1 MLKTHLHPLLL
12 LNHSLRTD
20 VIDRIRRLND
30 DPREEE
36 RAQVE
41 NMRQQLTS
49 HFSVLSSMERRLNIL
64 PGPVAHFNDGVQS
77 AEFDDI
83 GQDDGPAAT
92 TGEPVPAAMAP
103 LTEQPDPNLPITPEA
118 RTIQFPSN
126 IGLIPGQHGLE
137 NSMMQYR
144 EEELTVRVAQ
154 ASKFLG
160 KIREAVAEKSFQ
172 YSHIQ
177 RQAPKKSVKTR
188 SRTVIGKL
196 NHQLALLSKLYG
208 RNRARLVRLGAT
220 AAILDR
226 YRVLVAADVKASTA
240 LLDPNQMGSRTVAL
254 SWIWQLDNIDPND
267 SPAALQECKYHH

>member
-1 MLKTHLHPLLL
+1 MFKIHLHPFLS
-12 LNHSLRTD
+12 LNDSFRTD

-64 PGPVAHFNDGVQS
+64 PGPVAHFDDGVQS

-83 GQDDGPAAT
+83 GQDDAQAA
-92 TGEPVPAAMAP
+92 TGEPAMAP
-103 LTEQPDPNLPITPEA
+103 PTEQPDPNLPITPEA

-188 SRTVIGKL
+188 SQTVIGKL

-220 AAILDR
+220 AAVLDR

-240 LLDPNQMGSRTVAL
+240 LLDQNQMGSRTVAL

>member
-1 MLKTHLHPLLL
+1 MFKIHLHPFLSM
-12 LNHSLRTD
+12 NNSFRTD

-64 PGPVAHFNDGVQS
+64 PGPVAHFDDGVQS

-83 GQDDGPAAT
+83 GQDDAQAA
-92 TGEPVPAAMAP
+92 TGEPAMAP
-103 LTEQPDPNLPITPEA
+103 PTEQPDPNLPITPEA

-144 EEELTVRVAQ
+144 EEELTVRIAQ

-160 KIREAVAEKSFQ
+160 KNPRSRGREIISIFTHPTPGTKEISQ
-172 YSHIQ
+172 NTISNGY
-177 RQAPKKSVKTR
+177 RQAEPPACPSFKIIWKK
-188 SRTVIGKL
+188 
-196 NHQLALLSKLYG
+196 
-208 RNRARLVRLGAT
+208 
-220 AAILDR
+220 
-226 YRVLVAADVKASTA
+226 
-240 LLDPNQMGSRTVAL
+240 
-254 SWIWQLDNIDPND
+254 
-267 SPAALQECKYHH
+267 

>member
-1 MLKTHLHPLLL
+1 MAF
-12 LNHSLRTD
+12 LNDAYRTD
-20 VIDRIRRLND
+20 VVDRIRRLND

-41 NMRQQLTS
+41 NLRQQLTS
-49 HFSVLSSMERRLNIL
+49 HFAILSSMERRLNIL
-64 PGPVAHFNDGVQS
+64 PGPMAHFDDGVQS
-77 AEFDDI
+77 AEFDKID
-83 GQDDGPAAT
+83 QDNAPGP
-92 TGEPVPAAMAP
+92 TGEPLAGATAP
-103 LTEQPDPNLPITPEA
+103 PSELPDLNLPINPEA

-144 EEELTVRVAQ
+144 AEELLVRSAQ
-154 ASKFLG
+154 ASKLLG

-208 RNRARLVRLGAT
+208 RNRARLVCLGAP
-220 AAILDR
+220 AGLLDR
-226 YRVLVAADVKASTA
+226 YQVLVAADVKASTA
-240 LLDPNQMGSRTVAL
+240 LLDPNQMGSRTVGL
-254 SWIWQLDNIDPND
+254 SWIWKLDNMDPND
-267 SPAALQECKYHH
+267 SPAALQECKYQHLNSV